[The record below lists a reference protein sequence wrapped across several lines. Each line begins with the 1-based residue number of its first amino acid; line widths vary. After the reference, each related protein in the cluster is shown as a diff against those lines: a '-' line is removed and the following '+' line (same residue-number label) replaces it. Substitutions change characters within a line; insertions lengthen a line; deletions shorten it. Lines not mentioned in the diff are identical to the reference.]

1 MNVDKE
7 KQNVKL
13 IDMVFVGNEVPVA
26 DNEVS
31 GGVIHVEN
39 DAELEVLKS
48 SFKWNEAT
56 PIYSRGTVLVHDSY
70 FYGNKGTKVWIGK
83 R

>member
-1 MNVDKE
+1 
-7 KQNVKL
+7 
-13 IDMVFVGNEVPVA
+13 MVFVGNEVPVTE
-26 DNEVS
+26 NEAS
-31 GGVIHVEN
+31 GGVIQVEIE
-39 DAELEVLKS
+39 AELEILKS

-56 PIYSRGTVLVHDSY
+56 PIYNRGSVLIHDSY